1 MFIFTIDTD
10 QYAGNFERDLTA
22 YCTGHIGECGVGA
35 EKAEIYEDE
44 EKYRFNN
51 ILQKADDHGWH
62 RPCYIYPTPGFYDDG
77 MGGVYTDESDMNIVL
92 ENYKKS
98 CIDYKEQGRHNYI
111 RWDKEGN
118 TTKNVEQLNKE
129 IEDIK
134 KLDKINKYESY
145 QSVAIYFNTKPTK
158 KQIEI
163 IKRRSAEY
171 CDKLLNRYFSF
182 SEETIKILGYRLLEE
197 KVVTTLI
204 EMKI

>member
-10 QYAGNFERDLTA
+10 HYAGNFERELTA

-35 EKAEIYEDE
+35 EKAEMYEDE

-51 ILQKADDHGWH
+51 IEQKADDHGCH
-62 RPCYIYPTPGFYDDG
+62 RPCSIYPTPGFYNDG
-77 MGGVYTDESDMNIVL
+77 MGGVYTDESDMNVVL

-98 CIDYKEQGRHNYI
+98 HIEYKEQGRHNYI

-118 TTKNVEQLNKE
+118 TTKNVERLDKE

-134 KLDKINKYESY
+134 KIDSIGKYPTY

-163 IKRRSAEY
+163 IKSRSEKY
-171 CDKLLNRYFSF
+171 CNEDIGREF
-182 SEETIKILGYRLLEE
+182 KILGYRLLEE
-197 KVVTTLI
+197 RVVTTLI